1 MKYSLQFKLDSVRHY
16 LAGLDSQKQT
26 AKKFSIAHVQLR
38 RWVAAYQHHGE
49 QGLRVGRK
57 PHYTPDFRL
66 SVVEFALSNPFSLA
80 TVAAKFD
87 IPSYLTVE
95 RWIKLY
101 RENGPDALN
110 LIKGSRRMR
119 QHPKTPHADKSP
131 DELTPEEMREEIAF
145 LRAQNDYIKK
155 LRALMQQKDTQPRR
169 KGQK

>member
-1 MKYSLQFKLDSVRHY
+1 MKYSLQFKLDVVRYY
-16 LAGLDSQKQT
+16 LAGLGGQKQT

-38 RWVAAYQHHGE
+38 RWIAAYQHHGE
-49 QGLRVGRK
+49 QGLRLGRK
-57 PHYTPDFRL
+57 QHYTPDFRL
-66 SVVEFALSNPFSLA
+66 SVVEFALLNPLSLA
-80 TVAAKFD
+80 TVAAKFN

-101 RENGPDALN
+101 RENGAEALN
-110 LIKGSRRMR
+110 LNKRSRQMR

-131 DELTPEEMREEIAF
+131 DELTPEEMREEIEF

-155 LRALMQQKDTQPRR
+155 LRALMQQKEAQTRR